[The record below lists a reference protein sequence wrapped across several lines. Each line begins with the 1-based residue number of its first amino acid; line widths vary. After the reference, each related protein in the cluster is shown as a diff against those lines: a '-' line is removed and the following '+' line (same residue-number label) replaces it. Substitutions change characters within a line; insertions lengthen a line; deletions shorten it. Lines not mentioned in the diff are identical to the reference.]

1 MNTTN
6 ILLSVVIL
14 LQIINLILNYFK
26 KPTDLDFLKK
36 DFVMLGKDFEIMR
49 NQMVLIITKSNL
61 DANRISNLESVANS
75 IIKYKSKPPNF
86 H

>member
-6 ILLSVVIL
+6 ILLSVVIF
-14 LQIINLILNYFK
+14 LQIANIISVYFK
-26 KPTDLDFLKK
+26 KPSNIDFLTK
-36 DFVMLGKDFEIMR
+36 DFILLGKDFEIMR

-61 DANRISNLESVANS
+61 DANRISNLESVASS
-75 IIKYKSKPPNF
+75 IIKYKNKTTNF